1 MVLKRLIVTTLG
13 AFGMGALLA
22 VGPVSA
28 QQIPAP
34 DAYGDPQACSAA
46 LAKLKD
52 PAPDEGEVGDNGL
65 TPTQAANLRNMAQA
79 CSGDVGG
86 GIAKARTLYQVA
98 AAAQE
103 ALDEAQ
109 EAYDDDDSSR
119 NERELEEAM
128 EAHTE
133 AVTARD
139 LYSGG
144 ALIYEA
150 VYEEEAAL
158 ARADAASDVYDKA
171 EGAAEKAKESTNE
184 VKYENY
190 IDKLAGFDSNG
201 APLEFEAVQVEL
213 GPVNTNVVHR

>member
-1 MVLKRLIVTTLG
+1 MNRGTLMVLKRLFVMTLS

-22 VGPVSA
+22 IGTASA

-46 LAKLKD
+46 LAALKD
-52 PAPDEGEVGDNGL
+52 PASDEDEAGPNGL
-65 TPTQAANLRNMAQA
+65 TPMETTNLLAMARA
-79 CSGDVGG
+79 CAPADGDTIAG

-190 IDKLAGFDSNG
+190 IDQACRFRFQRS
-201 APLEFEAVQVEL
+201 AA
-213 GPVNTNVVHR
+213 